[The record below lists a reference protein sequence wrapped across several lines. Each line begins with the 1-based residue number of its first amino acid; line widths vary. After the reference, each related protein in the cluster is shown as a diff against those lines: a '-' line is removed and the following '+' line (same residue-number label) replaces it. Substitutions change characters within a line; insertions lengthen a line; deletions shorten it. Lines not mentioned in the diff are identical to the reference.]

1 MVKLK
6 VRELDKG
13 VALSQTKNHRS
24 VNPLI
29 CQQKLTARIE
39 YLLRKYPDE
48 ILPSLSKEDLRQET
62 WLAVMTALERYDG
75 RKQGLQKYI
84 DERIKGAICD
94 VMRKEGGRFG
104 KGRGYAVYS
113 RYQSLLRNEGVDSL
127 APEEVAERLGI
138 TVEAAKRA
146 VAYKAYEVVY
156 FEFVGSNDHHET
168 EVFSLLDV
176 LHDEAAVTDEDRHYS
191 QEISLVLARLIDKL
205 PPVQQIIINE
215 YYFQEKTLKQIGDS
229 VELSESRV
237 SYLLDKAIGK
247 LRFQFIQ
254 EKTRPL

>member
-1 MVKLK
+1 MVRAGI
-6 VRELDKG
+6 RELDKE
-13 VALSQTKNHRS
+13 ATLPRIKNHRPI
-24 VNPLI
+24 NPLI
-29 CQQKLTARIE
+29 CQQKITARIE

-62 WLAVMTALERYDG
+62 WLAVMAALERYDG
-75 RKQGLQKYI
+75 RKHGLQKYL

-94 VMRKEGGRFG
+94 VMRKEGSRFG
-104 KGRGYAVYS
+104 KGRGYAAYS
-113 RYQSLLRNEGVDSL
+113 RYQSLLRNEGVDNL

-146 VAYKAYEVVY
+146 IAYKAYEVVY
-156 FEFVGSNDHHET
+156 FEVVGSNDHHET

-176 LHDEAAVTDEDRHYS
+176 LHDETAVTDEDRHYS

-205 PPVQQIIINE
+205 PPVEQTIVNE
-215 YYFQEKTLKQIGDS
+215 YYFQEKTLKQIGDG

-247 LRFQFIQ
+247 LRFRLIQ
-254 EKTRPL
+254 AKARLL